1 MLGRSQVLCFQHDLR
16 ALAVTGSRRPTI
28 TTATYLTTT
37 RPFLL
42 ALSRTHPGKPALP
55 DKPVT
60 KARTRFRSH
69 PWHTRS
75 QLDAARVTLK
85 VTANMYV
92 DATTSE
98 PASIIGTTAAVLA
111 AVSVRGWDRVVVIG
125 VGTSSAGTA
134 QSTIST

>member
-1 MLGRSQVLCFQHDLR
+1 M
-16 ALAVTGSRRPTI
+16 
-28 TTATYLTTT
+28 

-42 ALSRTHPGKPALP
+42 ALSGIYPGKPGLP

-60 KARTRFRSH
+60 KARRHFRSH

-134 QSTIST
+134 QSTIGT

>member
-1 MLGRSQVLCFQHDLR
+1 MT
-16 ALAVTGSRRPTI
+16 ASRRPTI
-28 TTATYLTTT
+28 TSATYLTKM

-69 PWHTRS
+69 PLHKRS

-92 DATTSE
+92 DATTAE